1 MRLIFKPSFFF
12 KPNNHIMNRKPKSLL
27 IIGLLMILPL
37 WAFSQER
44 AGEGAGIGELTNQY
58 TCKIQGYTIK
68 VYRPAHVPANANT
81 RQIHVETHAIS
92 FYARWPELSVLLQ
105 YPALVIDYQ
114 NLGMQNIP
122 PYEYCDRNGYT
133 IVDENA
139 WYVQTQNPNNY
150 TGYTND
156 LDGSNLDT
164 ANRNWLVTVFNQYKV
179 QHHIDEIPS
188 GCVEGC
194 LDNSGHVPD
203 DPDDGVFPGGYTLAD
218 GAVEDWDFDEFFFG
232 GSGTT
237 ISVGGVIAR
246 PSEGFNRPGSSSCL
260 TGFDASLYLPLMRR
274 NRITLGVNVSGA
286 YHDHGGVYC
295 WGSGSVSASD
305 LTDPIPMDHGQSEL
319 RFHEGDVYS
328 QTRIQGGAGLQL
340 NVNLTRRFMISAIAR
355 AGYMNINQSAYSIIQ
370 HNRIGDGD
378 IAFNLLQLPETDH
391 SSFYYSPGLRL
402 GFAPGRYVQFWTG
415 IDYTFG
421 GSSTYEYQGFV
432 PHGEPNDQGFYSFD
446 AIRSGETRSQS
457 AESDNTF
464 LGISAGISFLLWS
477 R

>member
-1 MRLIFKPSFFF
+1 MKR
-12 KPNNHIMNRKPKSLL
+12 NVTSLL
-27 IIGLLMILPL
+27 IIGLLMTLPSGV
-37 WAFSQER
+37 FSQER
-44 AGEGAGIGELTNQY
+44 APEGAGIGELTNQY
-58 TCKIQGYTIK
+58 TCQIQGYTIK

-81 RQIHVETHAIS
+81 RQIHVETHPRS

-105 YPALVIDYQ
+105 DPALVIDYQ

-122 PYEYCDRNGYT
+122 PYEHCDRNGYT

-139 WYVQTQNPNNY
+139 WYVQTQNQNNY
-150 TGYTND
+150 TGYTSD
-156 LDGSNLDT
+156 LDGVNLDT
-164 ANRNWLVTVFNQYKV
+164 AERSWLVQVFNQNKV
-179 QHHIDEIPS
+179 QHHLDEIPS

-194 LDNSGHVPD
+194 RDNTGHVPD
-203 DPDDGVFPGGYTLAD
+203 DPDDGNVSGGYTLAD
-218 GAVEDWDFDEFFFG
+218 GAAEVWDFDDFLFG
-232 GSGTT
+232 GSEPI
-237 ISVGGVIAR
+237 ISVGGVIAS
-246 PSEGFNRPGSSSCL
+246 PSKGFNRPGSSSCL
-260 TGFDASLYLPLMRR
+260 TGLDANLYLPLFRR

-286 YHDHGGVYC
+286 YHDHGGLYC
-295 WGSGSVSASD
+295 WGTSSDVSAID
-305 LTDPIPMDHGQSEL
+305 ITDPIPIDHSHSEL

-340 NVNLTRRFMISAIAR
+340 NLSLTRRFVISAIAR

-370 HNRIGDGD
+370 HNSIGDGD
-378 IAFNLLQLPETDH
+378 TSFALLQQPEADH

-402 GFAPGRYVQFWTG
+402 GFTSGRRVQFWTG

-446 AIRSGETRSQS
+446 AIRAGETRSQS

-464 LGISAGISFLLWS
+464 LGISAGISFGL
-477 R
+477 